1 MMNVQDTAKDVGVSA
16 DELIEILQDIE
27 IAVDGPLSELSKEQ
41 VAQVCDELGY
51 ASIDAAREDNSD
63 APEPVEAPAAVVEP
77 EKPAEKPPIKIIKQE
92 PPIKIIKK
100 EPPVKIIEKA
110 PPVKIIEK
118 APPIK
123 IIKKAPPVKI
133 IEREPP
139 IKIIRKG
146 PAPEPAPLTAAVV
159 DAPEAEEKIIELK
172 KPKIT
177 VKEFAERMGMKPNS
191 VISDL
196 MKMNTFASINA
207 EIDIRVAKEIGAKY
221 GFVVRKEEKKKAPV
235 QPVKT
240 SGKKTAAKKKEEV
253 VDTPDTLLP
262 RPPVVTFMGH
272 VDHGKTS
279 LLDKVRN
286 TKVTKGEAGGIT
298 QHIGAYTVELNDNK
312 ITFLD
317 TPGHAAF
324 TAMRAR
330 GANLT
335 DVAVLVVAA
344 DDGVMPQTIEAIK
357 HAKAAGVC
365 TIIAMN
371 KMDLRSANPERLKQ
385 QLQENDLMVEDW
397 GGDIGCVPVSAA
409 TGEGIDSLLE
419 RILLESEMLELKAN
433 PNKPATGFVIEA
445 QMEPGMGPTASI
457 LVKEGTL
464 KVGDNV
470 ICGKY
475 WGRIKAL
482 ISDQGKKVRVA
493 GPSTA
498 VKVLG
503 LTNVPGAGDE
513 FQVMASDKEAKK
525 ISEELQADERA
536 LQLGGAVA
544 PKKMSLDDLF
554 GAAATAEKKELKV
567 IIKADVQGSVEAIA
581 HSLRG
586 IKSDKVE
593 INIITNDV
601 GNITVNDVMLASAS
615 NAIILG
621 FHTGKEN
628 GTNAAM
634 KREGVE
640 IRLYSIIYELIE
652 NVESAMKGL
661 LEPELREQVIG
672 EAEIREVFELSK
684 KSKIAGCM
692 VMSGRVSAKASIRIK
707 RGRDILF
714 EGMIGSLKRFQ
725 NEAAE
730 VRQGQECGIRPDNF
744 TNFEAGDTIQAYLVE
759 KITQEL

>member
-1 MMNVQDTAKDVGVSA
+1 MNIQDTAKNVGVSPE
-16 DELIEILQDIE
+16 ELMEILQDID
-27 IAVDGPLSELSKEQ
+27 IAVDGLDSELNSEQ
-41 VAQVCDELGY
+41 LVAVCDELGY
-51 ASIDAAREDNSD
+51 ASMEEALADNAPAESAVEETAAPAEAGGETDAAPTEG
-63 APEPVEAPAAVVEP
+63 AAPAE
-77 EKPAEKPPIKIIKQE
+77 
-92 PPIKIIKK
+92 
-100 EPPVKIIEKA
+100 
-110 PPVKIIEK
+110 
-118 APPIK
+118 
-123 IIKKAPPVKI
+123 
-133 IEREPP
+133 
-139 IKIIRKG
+139 
-146 PAPEPAPLTAAVV
+146 AA
-159 DAPEAEEKIIELK
+159 AEEEAATNLIELK
-172 KPKIT
+172 KPKIV
-177 VKEFAERMGMKPNS
+177 VKEFAERMGMKPNM
-191 VISDL
+191 VIAEL
-196 MKMNTFASINA
+196 MKMNVFASINA
-207 EIDIRVAKEIGAKY
+207 EIDLKIAKEIGEKH
-221 GFVVRKEEKKKAPV
+221 GFEVRKEEKKKAPV
-235 QPVKT
+235 QPAKAKT
-240 SGKKTAAKKKEEV
+240 VAARKKEEV
-253 VDTPDTLLP
+253 EDAPDALLP

-279 LLDKVRN
+279 LLDKIRN
-286 TKVTKGEAGGIT
+286 TRVVTGESGGIT

-335 DVAVLVVAA
+335 DVVVLVVAA

-365 TIIAMN
+365 VIIAMN
-371 KMDLRSANPERLKQ
+371 KMDLRSANPDRLKQ
-385 QLQENDLMVEDW
+385 QLQENDIMVEEW
-397 GGDIGCVPVSAA
+397 GGSIGCCPVSAE
-409 TGEGIDSLLE
+409 TGEGIDGLLE

-433 PNKPATGFVIEA
+433 PNKPASGFVVEA
-445 QMEPGMGPTASI
+445 QMEPGMGPTASV
-457 LVKEGTL
+457 LVKGGTL

-482 ISDQGKKVRVA
+482 ISDQGKKIRVA

-498 VKVLG
+498 VKILG

-513 FQVMASDKEAKK
+513 FQAMTSDRDAKAL
-525 ISEELQADERA
+525 SEA
-536 LQLGGAVA
+536 LQQEERISQLEGGVA

-554 GAAATAEKKELKV
+554 GAAESNEKKELKV

-581 HSLRG
+581 HSLSG

-593 INIITNDV
+593 INILTNDV
-601 GNITVNDVMLASAS
+601 GNITENDVMLASAS
-615 NAIILG
+615 DAIILG
-621 FHTGKEN
+621 FHTGKEI
-628 GTNAAM
+628 GANAAA

-652 NVESAMKGL
+652 DVESAMKGL
-661 LEPELREQVIG
+661 LEPELREQIIG

-692 VMSGRVSAKASIRIK
+692 VMSGRITAKASIRIK
-707 RGRDILF
+707 RGSDILF
-714 EGMIGSLKRFQ
+714 EGLIGSLKRFQ

-744 TNFEAGDTIQAYLVE
+744 TNFDAGDAIQAYTVE
-759 KITQEL
+759 KITQNL

>member
-1 MMNVQDTAKDVGVSA
+1 MNIQDTAKSVGVSPE
-16 DELIEILQDIE
+16 ELLEILKDIDIE
-27 IAVDGPLSELSKEQ
+27 VDGLDSDLNNEQ
-41 VAQVCDELGY
+41 LGAVCDELGY
-51 ASIDAAREDNSD
+51 ASIEEARADN
-63 APEPVEAPAAVVEP
+63 V
-77 EKPAEKPPIKIIKQE
+77 PAERA
-92 PPIKIIKK
+92 
-100 EPPVKIIEKA
+100 VEKA
-110 PPVKIIEK
+110 
-118 APPIK
+118 AS
-123 IIKKAPPVKI
+123 
-133 IEREPP
+133 
-139 IKIIRKG
+139 
-146 PAPEPAPLTAAVV
+146 PAEAGGGKEAASSAVISS
-159 DAPEAEEKIIELK
+159 DEAVMEEEVTSKLIELK
-172 KPKIT
+172 KPKIV
-177 VKEFAERMGMKPNS
+177 VKEFAERMGMKPNM
-191 VISDL
+191 VIAEL
-196 MKMNTFASINA
+196 MKMNVFASINA
-207 EIDIRVAKEIGAKY
+207 EIDLKIAKEIGEKH
-221 GFVVRKEEKKKAPV
+221 GFEVRKEEKKKVPV
-235 QPVKT
+235 QP
-240 SGKKTAAKKKEEV
+240 AKAKMIATREKQEV
-253 VDTPDTLLP
+253 EDAPDALLP

-279 LLDKVRN
+279 LLDKIRN
-286 TKVTKGEAGGIT
+286 TRVVKGESGGIT

-335 DVAVLVVAA
+335 DIVVLVVAA

-365 TIIAMN
+365 IIIAMN
-371 KMDLRSANPERLKQ
+371 KMDLRSANPDRLKQ
-385 QLQENDLMVEDW
+385 QLQEHDVMVEEW
-397 GGDIGCVPVSAA
+397 GGSIGCCPVSAE
-409 TGEGIDSLLE
+409 TGEGIDALLE

-433 PNKPATGFVIEA
+433 PNKPASGFVVEA
-445 QMEPGMGPTASI
+445 QMEPGMGPTASV
-457 LVKEGTL
+457 LVKGGTL

-482 ISDQGKKVRVA
+482 ISDQGKKVRAA

-498 VKVLG
+498 VKILG

-513 FQVMASDKEAKK
+513 FQVMASDRDAKALSETLQQEER
-525 ISEELQADERA
+525 IS
-536 LQLGGAVA
+536 QLEGGVA

-554 GAAATAEKKELKV
+554 GAADTDEKKELRV

-581 HSLRG
+581 HSLSG

-593 INIITNDV
+593 INIVTNDV
-601 GNITVNDVMLASAS
+601 GNITENDVMLASAS
-615 NAIILG
+615 DAIILG
-621 FHTGKEN
+621 FHTGKES
-628 GTNAAM
+628 GANAAA

-652 NVESAMKGL
+652 DVENAMKGL
-661 LEPELREQVIG
+661 LEPELREQIIG

-692 VMSGRVSAKASIRIK
+692 VMSGRITAKASIRIK
-707 RGRDILF
+707 RGSDILF
-714 EGMIGSLKRFQ
+714 EGLIGSLKRFQ

-744 TNFEAGDTIQAYLVE
+744 TNFDAGDTIQAYTVE
-759 KITQEL
+759 KIAQNL

>member
-1 MMNVQDTAKDVGVSA
+1 MMNVRDTAKDVGVSA
-16 DELIEILQDIE
+16 EELIEILQDID
-27 IAVDGPLSELSKEQ
+27 IAVDGPDAELNDEQ
-41 VAQVCDELGY
+41 IGQVCDELGY
-51 ASIDAAREDNSD
+51 ASIEDAREDNAATEEEP
-63 APEPVEAPAAVVEP
+63 APVEEAPATEEAA
-77 EKPAEKPPIKIIKQE
+77 PAATAE
-92 PPIKIIKK
+92 
-100 EPPVKIIEKA
+100 
-110 PPVKIIEK
+110 
-118 APPIK
+118 
-123 IIKKAPPVKI
+123 
-133 IEREPP
+133 
-139 IKIIRKG
+139 
-146 PAPEPAPLTAAVV
+146 APEVPA
-159 DAPEAEEKIIELK
+159 APEAPAETVVADSTIIELK
-172 KPKIT
+172 KPKIV
-177 VKEFAERMGMKPNS
+177 VKDFAERMDMKPNQ
-191 VISDL
+191 VIAEL
-196 MKMNTFASINA
+196 MKMNIFASINQ
-207 EIDIRVAKEIGAKY
+207 EIDLKIAKEIGEKH
-221 GFVVRKEEKKKAPV
+221 GFTVRKEEKKKAPPP
-235 QPVKT
+235 QPK
-240 SGKKTAAKKKEEV
+240 AKKITAKKVEEV
-253 VDTPDTLLP
+253 PDSPDTLLP

-286 TKVTKGEAGGIT
+286 TRVVAGESGGIT
-298 QHIGAYTVELNDNK
+298 QHIGAYTVELNDHR

-335 DVAVLVVAA
+335 DIAVLVVAA

-371 KMDLRSANPERLKQ
+371 KMDLRSANPDRLKQ
-385 QLQENDLMVEDW
+385 QLQENEIMVEDW
-397 GGDIGCVPVSAA
+397 GGDIGCVPVSAM
-409 TGEGIDSLLE
+409 TGEGIDGLLE

-433 PNKPATGFVIEA
+433 PNKPANGFVVEA
-445 QMEPGMGPTASI
+445 QMEPGMGPTASV
-457 LVKEGTL
+457 LVKSGTL
-464 KVGDNV
+464 KVGDSV

-482 ISDQGKKVRVA
+482 ISDQGKKVRSA

-498 VKVLG
+498 VKILG

-513 FQVMASDKEAKK
+513 FQVMTNDREAKA
-525 ISEELQADERA
+525 ISEEMQQEERQQTLQ
-536 LQLGGAVA
+536 GGAV

-554 GAAATAEKKELKV
+554 GSAGTEEKKELKV
-567 IIKADVQGSVEAIA
+567 IIKADVQGSIEAIE
-581 HSLRG
+581 HSLKG

-593 INIITNDV
+593 INIISNDV

-615 NAIILG
+615 DAIILG

-628 GTNAAM
+628 GANAAS

-652 NVESAMKGL
+652 DVESAMKGL

-684 KSKIAGCM
+684 RSKIAGCM
-692 VMSGRVSAKASIRIK
+692 VTSGRVTAKSSIRIK
-707 RGRDILF
+707 RGRDVLF
-714 EGMIGSLKRFQ
+714 EGLIGSLKRFQ
-725 NEAAE
+725 NDAAE
-730 VRQGQECGIRPDNF
+730 VRQGQECGIRPENF
-744 TNFEAGDTIQAYLVE
+744 TNFEAGDVIEAYLVE

>member
-1 MMNVQDTAKDVGVSA
+1 MMTVLETAKDVGVSA
-16 DELIEILQDIE
+16 EELIEILGDID
-27 IAVDGPLSELSKEQ
+27 IAVEGPDSELSDEQ
-41 VAQVCDELGY
+41 ITQVCDELGY
-51 ASIDAAREDNSD
+51 ASIAEAREDNITAD
-63 APEPVEAPAAVVEP
+63 EPAAPAEEPAVEAAVEETAPVVEEAPAAEAPVAVAEAPVVEP
-77 EKPAEKPPIKIIKQE
+77 APADDGKDPN
-92 PPIKIIKK
+92 
-100 EPPVKIIEKA
+100 
-110 PPVKIIEK
+110 
-118 APPIK
+118 
-123 IIKKAPPVKI
+123 
-133 IEREPP
+133 
-139 IKIIRKG
+139 
-146 PAPEPAPLTAAVV
+146 L
-159 DAPEAEEKIIELK
+159 IELK
-172 KPKIT
+172 KPKVI
-177 VKEFAERMGMKPNS
+177 VKDFAEMMGAKPNM
-191 VISDL
+191 VIAEL
-196 MKMNTFASINA
+196 MKMNVFASINA
-207 EIDIRVAKEIGAKY
+207 EIDLKIAKEIGAKH
-221 GFVVRKEEKKKAPV
+221 GFTVRKEEKKKAPPQ
-235 QPVKT
+235 QPK
-240 SGKKTAAKKKEEV
+240 SAKKAVAKKKEETP
-253 VDTPDTLLP
+253 DTPDALMP

-286 TKVTKGEAGGIT
+286 TKVTAGESGGIT
-298 QHIGAYTVELNDNK
+298 QHIGAYTVELNDHK
-312 ITFLD
+312 ISFLD

-330 GANLT
+330 GANMT
-335 DVAVLVVAA
+335 DIAVLVVAA

-371 KMDLRSANPERLKQ
+371 KMDLRAANPDRLKQ
-385 QLQENDLMVEDW
+385 QLQEQEIMVEDW
-397 GGDIGCVPVSAA
+397 GGDIGCVPVSAE
-409 TGEGIDSLLE
+409 TGEGIDALLE

-433 PNKPATGFVIEA
+433 PNKPANGFVVEA

-464 KVGDNV
+464 KVGDSV
-470 ICGKY
+470 ICGKF
-475 WGRIKAL
+475 WGRVKAL
-482 ISDQGKKVRVA
+482 ISDQGVKVRSA

-498 VKVLG
+498 VKILG

-513 FQVMASDKEAKK
+513 FQVMANDKEAKN
-525 ISEELQADERA
+525 ISEEMQAEDRA
-536 LQLGGAVA
+536 LQLSGGVA

-581 HSLRG
+581 HSLSG

-621 FHTGKEN
+621 FHTGNEN
-628 GTNAAM
+628 GTNAAA

-652 NVESAMKGL
+652 DVESAMKGL

-672 EAEIREVFELSK
+672 EAEIKEVFEMSK

-692 VMSGRVSAKASIRIK
+692 VVSGRITAKASIRIK
-707 RGRDILF
+707 RGKDILF
-714 EGMIGSLKRFQ
+714 EGLIGSLKRFQ

-744 TNFEAGDTIQAYLVE
+744 TNFEAGDTLQAYLVE

>member
-1 MMNVQDTAKDVGVSA
+1 MMTVLETAKDVGVSA
-16 DELIEILQDIE
+16 DELIEILGDID
-27 IAVDGPLSELSKEQ
+27 ITVDGPDSELTKEQ
-41 VAQVCDELGY
+41 VSQVCDELGY
-51 ASIDAAREDNSD
+51 ASIEEAREDNPSEEEAPAEEPAPAEEA
-63 APEPVEAPAAVVEP
+63 APEPVAEEAPAEEEAAPVAEEAPAAPAEP
-77 EKPAEKPPIKIIKQE
+77 EKDPN
-92 PPIKIIKK
+92 
-100 EPPVKIIEKA
+100 
-110 PPVKIIEK
+110 
-118 APPIK
+118 
-123 IIKKAPPVKI
+123 
-133 IEREPP
+133 
-139 IKIIRKG
+139 
-146 PAPEPAPLTAAVV
+146 L
-159 DAPEAEEKIIELK
+159 IELK
-172 KPKIT
+172 KPKVV
-177 VKEFAERMGMKPNS
+177 VKDFAELMGVKPNI
-191 VISDL
+191 VIAEL
-196 MKMNTFASINA
+196 MRMNVFASINA
-207 EIDIRVAKEIGAKY
+207 EIDLKIAKEIGEKH
-221 GFVVRKEEKKKAPV
+221 GFTVRKEEKKKAAPQ
-235 QPVKT
+235 QPKA
-240 SGKKTAAKKKEEV
+240 SKKVSAKKRDEV
-253 VDTPDTLLP
+253 PDTPDALLP

-286 TKVTKGEAGGIT
+286 TKVTAGESGGIT

-330 GANLT
+330 GANMT
-335 DVAVLVVAA
+335 DIAVLVVAA

-371 KMDLRSANPERLKQ
+371 KMDLRSANPDRLKQ
-385 QLQENDLMVEDW
+385 QLQENDVMVEDW
-397 GGDIGCVPVSAA
+397 GGDIGCIPVSAE

-419 RILLESEMLELKAN
+419 RILLEAEMLELKAN
-433 PNKPATGFVIEA
+433 PNKGANGFVVEA
-445 QMEPGMGPTASI
+445 QMEPGMGPTASV

-464 KVGDNV
+464 KVGDSV
-470 ICGKY
+470 TCGQY

-482 ISDQGKKVRVA
+482 ISDQGKKVRSA

-498 VKVLG
+498 VKILG

-513 FQVMASDKEAKK
+513 FQVMSSDKEAKS
-525 ISEELQADERA
+525 ISEELQAEERA
-536 LQLGGAVA
+536 MQLQGGVSA

-554 GAAATAEKKELKV
+554 GAAASEEKKELKV

-581 HSLRG
+581 HSLSG

-601 GNITVNDVMLASAS
+601 GNVTVNDVMLASAS

-628 GTNAAM
+628 GTNAAA

-652 NVESAMKGL
+652 DVESAMKGL
-661 LEPELREQVIG
+661 LEPELREHVIG
-672 EAEIREVFELSK
+672 EAEIKEVFELSRR
-684 KSKIAGCM
+684 SKIAGCM
-692 VMSGRVSAKASIRIK
+692 VISGRITAKASIRIK
-707 RGRDILF
+707 SGRDVVF
-714 EGMIGSLKRFQ
+714 EGLIGSLKRFQ
-725 NEAAE
+725 NDAAE

-744 TNFEAGDTIQAYLVE
+744 TNFKPGDTIEAYIVE

>member
-1 MMNVQDTAKDVGVSA
+1 MNIQDTAKNVGVSPE
-16 DELIEILQDIE
+16 ELMEILQDID
-27 IAVDGPLSELSKEQ
+27 IAVDGLDSDLTGEQLS
-41 VAQVCDELGY
+41 AVCDELGY
-51 ASIDAAREDNSD
+51 ASIEEARTDNAPAVTKVEKAAAPAKAAGETEAAPAEGTTSDAA
-63 APEPVEAPAAVVEP
+63 AAD
-77 EKPAEKPPIKIIKQE
+77 EKPASN
-92 PPIKIIKK
+92 
-100 EPPVKIIEKA
+100 
-110 PPVKIIEK
+110 
-118 APPIK
+118 
-123 IIKKAPPVKI
+123 
-133 IEREPP
+133 
-139 IKIIRKG
+139 
-146 PAPEPAPLTAAVV
+146 L
-159 DAPEAEEKIIELK
+159 IELK
-172 KPKIT
+172 KPKIV
-177 VKEFAERMGMKPNS
+177 VKEFAERMGMKPNM
-191 VISDL
+191 VIAEL
-196 MKMNTFASINA
+196 MKMNVFASINA
-207 EIDIRVAKEIGAKY
+207 EIDLKIAKEIGEKH
-221 GFVVRKEEKKKAPV
+221 GFEVRKEEKKKAPV
-235 QPVKT
+235 QPAMSKT
-240 SGKKTAAKKKEEV
+240 VATRKKEEAE
-253 VDTPDTLLP
+253 DAPDALRP

-279 LLDKVRN
+279 LLDKIRN
-286 TKVTKGEAGGIT
+286 TRVVKGESGGIT

-335 DVAVLVVAA
+335 DIVVLVVAA

-365 TIIAMN
+365 ILIAMN
-371 KMDLRSANPERLKQ
+371 KMDLRSANPDRLKQ
-385 QLQENDLMVEDW
+385 QLQEHDIMVEEW
-397 GGDIGCVPVSAA
+397 GGSVGCCPVSAE
-409 TGEGIDSLLE
+409 TGEGIDALLE

-433 PNKPATGFVIEA
+433 PNKPASGFVVEA
-445 QMEPGMGPTASI
+445 QMEPGMGPTASV
-457 LVKEGTL
+457 LVKGGTL

-482 ISDQGKKVRVA
+482 ISDQGTKIRAA

-498 VKVLG
+498 VKILG

-513 FQVMASDKEAKK
+513 FQAMTSDRDAKAL
-525 ISEELQADERA
+525 SEA
-536 LQLGGAVA
+536 LQQEERISQLEGGVA

-554 GAAATAEKKELKV
+554 GAAESDEKKELKV
-567 IIKADVQGSVEAIA
+567 IIKADVQGSIEAIA
-581 HSLRG
+581 HSLSG

-601 GNITVNDVMLASAS
+601 GNITENDVMLASAS
-615 NAIILG
+615 DAIILG
-621 FHTGKEN
+621 FHTGKES
-628 GTNAAM
+628 GSSAAA

-652 NVESAMKGL
+652 DVESAMKGL

-692 VMSGRVSAKASIRIK
+692 VMSGRITAKASIRIK
-707 RGRDILF
+707 RGSDILF
-714 EGMIGSLKRFQ
+714 EGLIGSLKRFQ

-744 TNFEAGDTIQAYLVE
+744 TNFDAGDSIQAYTVE
-759 KITQEL
+759 KITQNL

>member
-1 MMNVQDTAKDVGVSA
+1 MNIQDTAKNVGVSPE
-16 DELIEILQDIE
+16 ELMEILQDID
-27 IAVDGPLSELSKEQ
+27 IVVDGPDSDLNSEQLS
-41 VAQVCDELGY
+41 AICDELGY
-51 ASIDAAREDNSD
+51 ATIEEAQADNVPAES
-63 APEPVEAPAAVVEP
+63 ASVEVSAPAEDGG
-77 EKPAEKPPIKIIKQE
+77 E
-92 PPIKIIKK
+92 K
-100 EPPVKIIEKA
+100 EPAAAETSTD
-110 PPVKIIEK
+110 
-118 APPIK
+118 
-123 IIKKAPPVKI
+123 
-133 IEREPP
+133 
-139 IKIIRKG
+139 
-146 PAPEPAPLTAAVV
+146 EPAATDEPAVTL
-159 DAPEAEEKIIELK
+159 IELK
-172 KPKIT
+172 KPKIV
-177 VKEFAERMGMKPNS
+177 VKEFAERMGMKPNM
-191 VISDL
+191 VIAEL
-196 MKMNTFASINA
+196 MKMNIFASINA
-207 EIDIRVAKEIGAKY
+207 EIDLKIAKEIGEKH
-221 GFVVRKEEKKKAPV
+221 GFEVRKEEKKKAPA
-235 QPVKT
+235 QPVK
-240 SGKKTAAKKKEEV
+240 SKMVQAREKEAVE
-253 VDTPDTLLP
+253 DAPDALLP

-279 LLDKVRN
+279 LLDKIRN
-286 TKVTKGEAGGIT
+286 TRVVTGESGGIT

-335 DVAVLVVAA
+335 DVVVLVVAA

-365 TIIAMN
+365 VIIAMN
-371 KMDLRSANPERLKQ
+371 KMDLRSANPDRLKQ
-385 QLQENDLMVEDW
+385 QLQENEIMVEDW
-397 GGDIGCVPVSAA
+397 GGSIGCCPVSAE
-409 TGEGIDSLLE
+409 TGEGIDGLLE

-433 PNKPATGFVIEA
+433 PNKPASGFVVEA
-445 QMEPGMGPTASI
+445 QMEPGMGPTASV
-457 LVKEGTL
+457 LVKSGTL

-482 ISDQGKKVRVA
+482 ISDQGKKIRVA

-498 VKVLG
+498 VKILG

-513 FQVMASDKEAKK
+513 FQAMASDRDAKAL
-525 ISEELQADERA
+525 SEELQQEERIS
-536 LQLGGAVA
+536 QLEGGVA

-554 GAAATAEKKELKV
+554 GAAETDEKKELKV

-581 HSLRG
+581 HSLSG

-601 GNITVNDVMLASAS
+601 GNITENDVMLASAS
-615 NAIILG
+615 DAIILG
-621 FHTGKEN
+621 FHTGKEV
-628 GTNAAM
+628 GANAAA

-652 NVESAMKGL
+652 DVESAMKGL
-661 LEPELREQVIG
+661 LEPELREQIIG

-692 VMSGRVSAKASIRIK
+692 VMSGRITAKASIRIK
-707 RGRDILF
+707 RGNDILF
-714 EGMIGSLKRFQ
+714 EGLIGSLKRFQ

-744 TNFEAGDTIQAYLVE
+744 TNFDAGDTIQAYTVE
-759 KITQEL
+759 KITQSL

>member
-1 MMNVQDTAKDVGVSA
+1 MMNVQDTATNVGVSTE
-16 DELIEILQDIE
+16 ELLEILQDIE
-27 IAVDGPLSELSKEQ
+27 INVEGPEAKLTAEQ

-51 ASIDAAREDNSD
+51 DSIEAARADN
-63 APEPVEAPAAVVEP
+63 APESAEAEAPAEEAAPKPAEEAAPQEEAPAAPEEP
-77 EKPAEKPPIKIIKQE
+77 ESDPK
-92 PPIKIIKK
+92 
-100 EPPVKIIEKA
+100 
-110 PPVKIIEK
+110 
-118 APPIK
+118 
-123 IIKKAPPVKI
+123 
-133 IEREPP
+133 
-139 IKIIRKG
+139 
-146 PAPEPAPLTAAVV
+146 L
-159 DAPEAEEKIIELK
+159 IELK
-172 KPKIT
+172 KPKVI
-177 VKEFAERMGMKPNS
+177 VKDFAEMMGMKPNM
-191 VISDL
+191 VIAEL
-196 MKMNTFASINA
+196 MKMNVFASINA
-207 EIDIRVAKEIGAKY
+207 EIDLKLAKEIGEKH
-221 GFVVRKEEKKKAPV
+221 GFTVRKEEKKKAAPV
-235 QPVKT
+235 AP
-240 SGKKTAAKKKEEV
+240 SAAKKIAAKKREEME
-253 VDTPDTLLP
+253 DAPDALMP

-286 TKVTKGEAGGIT
+286 TRVTAGESGGIT
-298 QHIGAYTVELNDNK
+298 QHIGAYTVEINDSK

-335 DVAVLVVAA
+335 DIAVLVVAA

-371 KMDLRSANPERLKQ
+371 KMDLRSANPDRLKQ
-385 QLQENDLMVEDW
+385 QLQENDVMVEDW
-397 GGDIGCVPVSAA
+397 GGDIGCIPVSAE
-409 TGEGIDSLLE
+409 TGEGIDALLE

-433 PNKPATGFVIEA
+433 PNKAASGFVVEA
-445 QMEPGMGPTASI
+445 QMEPGMGPTASV
-457 LVKEGTL
+457 LVKSGTL

-470 ICGKY
+470 VCGKY

-482 ISDQGKKVRVA
+482 ISDQGKKVRSA

-498 VKVLG
+498 VKLLG

-513 FQVMASDKEAKK
+513 FQVLSSDREAKS
-525 ISEELQADERA
+525 ISEEMQAEDRT
-536 LQLGGAVA
+536 LQLQGGVA

-554 GAAATAEKKELKV
+554 GAGDAGPEKKELKV
-567 IIKADVQGSVEAIA
+567 LIKADVQGSLEAIE

-586 IKSDKVE
+586 IKSEKVE
-593 INIITNDV
+593 INIISSDV
-601 GNITVNDVMLASAS
+601 GNITANDVMLASAS

-621 FHTGKEN
+621 FHTGKES
-628 GTNAAM
+628 GSNAAA

-652 NVESAMKGL
+652 DVESAMKGL

-672 EAEIREVFELSK
+672 EAEIREVFELSR

-692 VMSGRVSAKASIRIK
+692 VMSGRISAKASIRIK
-707 RGRDILF
+707 HGNDILF
-714 EGMIGSLKRFQ
+714 EGLIGSLKRFQ
-725 NEAAE
+725 NEAPE

-744 TNFEAGDTIQAYLVE
+744 TNFDAGDTIEAYIVE
-759 KITQEL
+759 RITQEL